1 MHQWERVKN
10 FIKIDSPDLIRFYQ
24 LLHTH
29 PELSGSEK
37 ETASRMAEALSRA
50 GAEITTGV
58 GGNGVVGVI
67 RNGPGPTVMIRA
79 EMDALPLEEASG
91 LPYASQAK
99 AKGESGEDVPVMHAC
114 GHDMHSAILAGTA
127 GLMSRMQEDWGGTL
141 LLVAQPAEEALGGAR
156 SMLQDHLFQRFPR
169 PNCALALH
177 VKPEL
182 PTGKVALKPGYITL
196 GAEALNVIIHGQGGH
211 GATPHKAK
219 DAVVLA
225 AQIVLA
231 LQTIISREVNPVET
245 AILTVGAIQGGSLPN
260 VIPEKVSLRLM
271 TRFSTLD
278 VGNQIRSSVERIARG
293 LAQAA
298 GLPPELM
305 PEVLDPE
312 HPYPPVFN
320 EPMLTERITRV
331 FGEVL
336 GAGNVVQIPTQ
347 IISDDFGEFG
357 VISPPVPLVF
367 YFIGCTDPDRFAD
380 AALGGVKIPLLHHP
394 SFAPEPNETLNTGL
408 LAMTAAA
415 LTLLGKK

>member
-24 LLHTH
+24 LLHAN
-29 PELSGSEK
+29 PELSGREK

-271 TRFSTLD
+271 TRFSTVD

-320 EPMLTERITRV
+320 EPMVTERMTQV

-336 GAGNVVQIPTQ
+336 GTGNVVQIPTQ

-408 LAMTAAA
+408 LAMTSAA

>member
-1 MHQWERVKN
+1 MGPWERLKS
-10 FIKIDSPDLIRFYQ
+10 FIKLDSPDLIRFYQ
-24 LLHTH
+24 LLHAH
-29 PELSGSEK
+29 PELSGREK
-37 ETASRMAEALSRA
+37 ETASRVAEALSRT
-50 GAEITTGV
+50 GAEIATGV
-58 GGNGVVGVI
+58 GGNGVVGVV

-79 EMDALPLEEASG
+79 ELDALPIEEASG

-99 AKGESGEDVPVMHAC
+99 AKGPSGEDVPVMHAC
-114 GHDMHSAILAGTA
+114 GHDMHCAILTGTA
-127 GLMSRMQEDWGGTL
+127 GLMLRLKEEWGGTL

-156 SMLQDHLFQRFPR
+156 CMLRDNLFQRFPR
-169 PNCALALH
+169 PNCALSLH

-225 AQIVLA
+225 AQTVLA
-231 LQTIISREVNPVET
+231 LQTIISREINPVET

-260 VIPEKVSLRLM
+260 VIPEKVTLRLM
-271 TRFSTLD
+271 TRFSTVD
-278 VGNQIRSSVERIARG
+278 VGNQIRSSVGRIARG

-298 GLPPELM
+298 GLPPDLM

-320 EPMLTERITRV
+320 EPMLTERVTKI

-347 IISDDFGEFG
+347 SISDDFGEFG
-357 VISPPVPLVF
+357 VVSPPVPLVF
-367 YFIGCTDPDRFAD
+367 YFVGCTDPERFAE
-380 AALGGVKIPLLHHP
+380 AALGGIKVPLLHHP
-394 SFAPEPNETLNTGL
+394 SFAPEPNETLRTGL
-408 LAMTAAA
+408 LSMTAAA
-415 LTLLGKK
+415 LMLLRKG